1 MTELLET
8 GTITVLDSLISQHF
22 FKKYVFSSKHL
33 VGAEASQR
41 TVFIA
46 GHCSVTVILLKL
58 IITFLILSF
67 LYYSFGM
74 I

>member
-46 GHCSVTVILLKL
+46 GHCSVTVI
-58 IITFLILSF
+58 
-67 LYYSFGM
+67 
-74 I
+74 

>member
-1 MTELLET
+1 
-8 GTITVLDSLISQHF
+8 
-22 FKKYVFSSKHL
+22 

-41 TVFIA
+41 TLFIA

-58 IITFLILSF
+58 IITFLILF
-67 LYYSFGM
+67 LLLYYSFGM